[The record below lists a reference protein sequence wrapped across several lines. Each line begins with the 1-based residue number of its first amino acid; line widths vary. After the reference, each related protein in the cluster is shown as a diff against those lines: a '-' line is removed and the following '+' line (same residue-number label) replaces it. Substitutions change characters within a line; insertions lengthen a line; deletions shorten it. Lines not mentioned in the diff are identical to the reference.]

1 MTTDYELHQMFDIL
15 NKVQRRVANFGNTPS
30 QRSRAN
36 ENESARFEASG
47 GTVGR
52 KRQGAMNVANPSKT
66 RKIEQKKPKAKPKT
80 PKTPDTPA
88 TPVAPTGATPTIDG
102 SYTKPKTVKQKKP
115 KTTKTKKPKA
125 KPMSRID
132 YSTGTSQAGV
142 DPSGSRARSIAVP
155 SGKKQERENKQRRAA
170 ARKLSQGASDAQT
183 YAARKLQNQLGVRGV
198 GRPKKVVEKPKT
210 KKTKKKKITTGKEAI
225 KTACPLVKAELNGA
239 FNNLLDQ
246 YQVLYD

>member
-15 NKVQRRVANFGNTPS
+15 NKVQRRVANFGSTPA
-30 QRSRAN
+30 QRARAN

-66 RKIEQKKPKAKPKT
+66 RKIEQKKPKTTKTKKPKA

-88 TPVAPTGATPTIDG
+88 TPTGATPTIDG
-102 SYTKPKTVKQKKP
+102 RVKKPKTVKQKKP

-155 SGKKQERENKQRRAA
+155 SGKRQERENKQRRAA

-198 GRPKKVVEKPKT
+198 GKPKKVVEKPKT
-210 KKTKKKKITTGKEAI
+210 KKIIAWVET
-225 KTACPLVKAELNGA
+225 
-239 FNNLLDQ
+239 
-246 YQVLYD
+246 

>member
-15 NKVQRRVANFGNTPS
+15 NKVQRRVANFGSTPA
-30 QRSRAN
+30 QRARAN

-66 RKIEQKKPKAKPKT
+66 RKIEQKKPKTTKTKKPKA

-88 TPVAPTGATPTIDG
+88 TPTGATPTIDG
-102 SYTKPKTVKQKKP
+102 RVKKPKTVKQKKP

-155 SGKKQERENKQRRAA
+155 SGKRQERENKQRRAA

-198 GRPKKVVEKPKT
+198 GKPKKVVEKPK
-210 KKTKKKKITTGKEAI
+210 K
-225 KTACPLVKAELNGA
+225 
-239 FNNLLDQ
+239 LLS
-246 YQVLYD
+246 LYIGTV